1 MTMSTNQKGAIAET
15 AIALAALEA
24 GLEVYRPIAEG
35 RRFDLIFALAGGTVS
50 RVQCKWANLTRGA
63 VVVRVRSCRR
73 AAEGMRTRVYT
84 AEEVDAIAVYCPATR
99 GCYHLPMAEIAGR
112 RVVHLRTEP
121 ARNGQRK
128 RLHFAEQ
135 YRLGAIAQLG
145 ERLAGSQKV
154 AGSSPASSIA

>member
-1 MTMSTNQKGAIAET
+1 MSTNRKGAIAET
-15 AIALAALEA
+15 AITYAALSA
-24 GLEVYRPIAEG
+24 GIDVYRPASEG
-35 RRFDLIFALAGGTVS
+35 GRFDLIFVLPGGRMS
-50 RVQCKWANLTRGA
+50 RVQCKWANLVRGA
-63 VVVRVRSCRR
+63 V
-73 AAEGMRTRVYT
+73 
-84 AEEVDAIAVYCPATR
+84 AIR
-99 GCYHLPMAEIAGR
+99 LFSKAGQ
-112 RVVHLRTEP
+112 RVVHLRTRQ